1 MCAWSLLGKVL
12 PWLYEDYGRIARL
25 RGPVGYWNSLA
36 LLGDIAL
43 PLGLCL
49 ATRMRTAGT
58 LLVYGW
64 IVAIGLTYSRGG
76 IVVAVVVV
84 ALWMAFSHAWVESL
98 ATLLA
103 AGVPA
108 AGTLIVAVT
117 LSGVTSDGQPH
128 TTRVHDGLLFG
139 AVLLLNGAI
148 AYALARFEPPEF
160 ELRHRGALLAL
171 AVLIAAGVIV
181 VAALHAGSWWNGFTS
196 TSTTE
201 VTNAPGRL
209 TDTGSNHRWPWW
221 TQAWRGWKTDPLAG
235 TGAGS
240 FGFTNLRYR
249 TTSLDQA
256 LEPHDLPLQFLSETG
271 VVGFALFV
279 GGVGWLIVRSRRRPG
294 PELAL
299 ALALPAYVLHGLL
312 DIGWDFAAVSAP
324 VFLIA
329 GALATRPSERPHPSP
344 AAVLMA
350 SGAALAIV
358 FSLFAVWFGDRWTG
372 QAEAEIGDRQRTGGR
387 SRAQGPFGQPAPRR
401 ARFSRRPT
409 RRSATRS
416 GRRRAG
422 RSGPRSASRSATCSR
437 RRDCSPTTPR
447 PGTRSGTSTSSTGTA
462 RGLRCLPSAASRC

>member
-1 MCAWSLLGKVL
+1 MVASPRMRAIRELRSPLVPALALTGAALFFGGGPGTSSLPWLGAAALLTVLVLFATQSTPEGLVVLVPLALLAVWCAISITWSIEPDRSWDYANRALVYAAFALVGAFVAGRPRQLLYGLCALLGAVCAWSLLGKVL

-160 ELRHRGALLAL
+160 ELR
-171 AVLIAAGVIV
+171 
-181 VAALHAGSWWNGFTS
+181 
-196 TSTTE
+196 
-201 VTNAPGRL
+201 
-209 TDTGSNHRWPWW
+209 
-221 TQAWRGWKTDPLAG
+221 
-235 TGAGS
+235 
-240 FGFTNLRYR
+240 Y
-249 TTSLDQA
+249 
-256 LEPHDLPLQFLSETG
+256 
-271 VVGFALFV
+271 
-279 GGVGWLIVRSRRRPG
+279 
-294 PELAL
+294 
-299 ALALPAYVLHGLL
+299 
-312 DIGWDFAAVSAP
+312 
-324 VFLIA
+324 
-329 GALATRPSERPHPSP
+329 
-344 AAVLMA
+344 
-350 SGAALAIV
+350 
-358 FSLFAVWFGDRWTG
+358 
-372 QAEAEIGDRQRTGGR
+372 
-387 SRAQGPFGQPAPRR
+387 R
-401 ARFSRRPT
+401 ARRC
-409 RRSATRS
+409 
-416 GRRRAG
+416 
-422 RSGPRSASRSATCSR
+422 SRSPC
-437 RRDCSPTTPR
+437 
-447 PGTRSGTSTSSTGTA
+447 
-462 RGLRCLPSAASRC
+462 